1 VHPALQ
7 TATARRNP
15 SDLDELA
22 RFKPTFGIGA
32 LDNPDA
38 WTAVRIAILRP
49 EPGDQPHSDLQAALT
64 GWSPEEAKRLAV
76 RIWRR
81 SDGDP
86 QNADLWVALAA
97 EVAAAGGVDGPEL

>member
-1 VHPALQ
+1 VHPALR
-7 TATARRNP
+7 TATARRSP

-38 WTAVRIAILRP
+38 WTAVRIAVLRP

-64 GWSPEEAKRLAV
+64 GWSPDEAKRLAV

-81 SDGDP
+81 CDGDP

-97 EVAAAGGVDGPEL
+97 EVAAAGCVDGPEL